1 MKYTLPVSFST
12 LEILRSVLRHIQN
25 SLIKDLSTNSKV
37 CAFQG
42 QFLLTAFF
50 SPLHLGHILF
60 FPCMTHN
67 LSFLLLKNEL
77 FK

>member
-42 QFLLTAFF
+42 LFLLTAFF
-50 SPLHLGHILF
+50 FPPAPGSYFILSLHDSQPF
-60 FPCMTHN
+60 F
-67 LSFLLLKNEL
+67 SVVEK
-77 FK
+77 